1 MELFSSPNRTG
12 SDWSLALFPTLLHA
26 DVISRKVKRYAAE
39 EIRGV
44 FWCGIGQQL
53 DYYLWVQT
61 ILKADTDYE
70 EVVSEVLSTTSAQP
84 QFRCNGSISASQPPI
99 RNFLAKIGTIELM
112 KMLERDTRNQ

>member
-44 FWCGIGQQL
+44 FLCGIGQQL

-70 EVVSEVLSTTSAQP
+70 EVVSEVFINYFGSAAVPMQRFYQRLSTT
-84 QFRCNGSISASQPPI
+84 
-99 RNFLAKIGTIELM
+99 
-112 KMLERDTRNQ
+112 NQEFSG